1 MPGLPAEAGRFQQPH
16 GCPIRL
22 FNTPKRIKGW
32 IPAFAGMTSKS
43 IPMTTT
49 THPPA
54 GTPHADYAGQPVVE
68 IERDG
73 VRYTLLGT
81 AHVSRASIE
90 AVNAAIGSGRFD
102 AVAVELDEQRH
113 KALTNPDALAQL
125 DLVKVIRERKV
136 APFAANLALA
146 AYQRRLAEQLG
157 IEPGAELKAAATGAA
172 ERGLP
177 LQLIDR
183 DVGITFRRILQ
194 GLRWWDRMKLVGG
207 VAAGLFDR
215 EEVSED
221 DIERLK
227 EGDMLES
234 SFGEFARDTPS
245 LYATLIDERDQ
256 YMAAKLRERGD
267 GARHVLAVVGAG
279 HLKGMARYLA
289 DDAREPSALTAELAH
304 VVAKRNIPW
313 ISIVLMLLICG
324 GIAWGYF
331 HGGRELGRDLLL
343 QWVAWTAGLAGLG
356 ALLARGHVLSV
367 LAAAISAPLKPFRPG
382 LPPGMFSALAEV
394 HLRKPAYPD
403 FLALRDDA
411 QTVAGWYRNRVCRV
425 VLVFLLSNI
434 GSAVGVWISGAAI
447 LGKLL

>member
-1 MPGLPAEAGRFQQPH
+1 MTEAPLPATAGF
-16 GCPIRL
+16 
-22 FNTPKRIKGW
+22 
-32 IPAFAGMTSKS
+32 
-43 IPMTTT
+43 
-49 THPPA
+49 
-54 GTPHADYAGQPVVE
+54 AGQPVIEV
-68 IERDG
+68 ERDG

-81 AHVSRASIE
+81 AHVSKASID
-90 AVNAAIGSGRFD
+90 AVLAAIDSGRFD

-113 KALTNPDALAQL
+113 KALTQPDALAQL

-157 IEPGAELKAAATGAA
+157 IEPGAELKAAAVEAA
-172 ERGLP
+172 ARNLP

-194 GLRWWDRMKLVGG
+194 GLSWWDRMKLIGG
-207 VAAGLFDR
+207 LAGGLFADD
-215 EEVSED
+215 EVSED

-256 YMAAKLRERGD
+256 YMAAKLRERIT
-267 GARHVLAVVGAG
+267 GASHVLAVVGAG
-279 HLKGMARYLA
+279 HLKGMAKYLA
-289 DDAREPSALTAELAH
+289 EEQRLPAGITAELAH
-304 VVAKRNIPW
+304 VEKKRNIPW
-313 ISIVLMLLICG
+313 ITLTLMLLICG
-324 GIAWGYF
+324 GIAWGF
-331 HGGRELGRDLLL
+331 AQGGADLGQDLLL
-343 QWVAWTAGLAGLG
+343 QWAAWTGGLAGLG

-367 LAAAISAPLKPFRPG
+367 VAAAISAPLKPFRPG
-382 LPPGMFSALAEV
+382 VPPGMFSALAEV

-411 QTVAGWYRNRVCRV
+411 QTLGGWYRNRVCRV
-425 VLVFLLSNI
+425 VLVFLLTNL
-434 GSAVGVWISGAAI
+434 GSMVGVWISGAQI
-447 LGKLL
+447 VRKLLG

>member
-1 MPGLPAEAGRFQQPH
+1 MMDDALPAAPLQ
-16 GCPIRL
+16 I
-22 FNTPKRIKGW
+22 
-32 IPAFAGMTSKS
+32 
-43 IPMTTT
+43 
-49 THPPA
+49 
-54 GTPHADYAGQPVVE
+54 AGQPVVE
-68 IERDG
+68 LTRDG

-81 AHVSRASIE
+81 AHVSQASID
-90 AVNAAIGSGRFD
+90 AVQAAIDSGRFD

-125 DLVKVIRERKV
+125 DLVKVIREKKV

-157 IEPGAELKAAATGAA
+157 IEPGAELKAAATEAVA
-172 ERGLP
+172 RGLP

-194 GLRWWDRMKLVGG
+194 GLSWWDRAKLMGG
-207 VAAGLFDR
+207 LAGGLFAND
-215 EEVSED
+215 EVSAD

-245 LYATLIDERDQ
+245 LYATLIDERDR

-267 GARHVLAVVGAG
+267 GASHVLAVVGAG
-279 HLKGMARYLA
+279 HLKGMAKYLA
-289 DDAREPSALTAELAH
+289 EETRAPAALTDELVQVKAR
-304 VVAKRNIPW
+304 RNIPW
-313 ISIVLMLLICG
+313 ITMTLMLLIGG
-324 GIAWGYF
+324 GIVWGYF
-331 HGGRELGRDLLL
+331 NGGRELGRELLV

-356 ALLARGHVLSV
+356 ALLARGHVLSI

-411 QTVAGWYRNRVCRV
+411 QTLAGWYRNRVCRV
-425 VLVFLLSNI
+425 VLVFLLTNL
-434 GSAVGVWISGAAI
+434 GSMLGVWISGAAI
-447 LGKLL
+447 ARKLLG

>member
-1 MPGLPAEAGRFQQPH
+1 MMDDALPAAPLQ
-16 GCPIRL
+16 I
-22 FNTPKRIKGW
+22 
-32 IPAFAGMTSKS
+32 
-43 IPMTTT
+43 
-49 THPPA
+49 
-54 GTPHADYAGQPVVE
+54 AGQPVVE
-68 IERDG
+68 LTRDG

-81 AHVSRASIE
+81 AHVSQASID
-90 AVNAAIGSGRFD
+90 AVQAAIDSGRFD

-113 KALTNPDALAQL
+113 KALTNPEALAQL
-125 DLVKVIRERKV
+125 DLVKVIREKKV

-157 IEPGAELKAAATGAA
+157 IEPGAELKAAATEAVA
-172 ERGLP
+172 RGLP

-194 GLRWWDRMKLVGG
+194 GLSWWDRAKLMGG
-207 VAAGLFDR
+207 LAGGLFAND
-215 EEVSED
+215 EVSAD

-245 LYATLIDERDQ
+245 LYATLIDERDR

-267 GARHVLAVVGAG
+267 GAKHVLAVVGAG
-279 HLKGMARYLA
+279 HLKGMAKYLA
-289 DDAREPSALTAELAH
+289 EETRKPKALTDELVQVKAR
-304 VVAKRNIPW
+304 RNIPW
-313 ISIVLMLLICG
+313 ITMTLMLLIGG
-324 GIAWGYF
+324 GIVWGYF
-331 HGGRELGRDLLL
+331 NGGRALGRELLV

-356 ALLARGHVLSV
+356 ALLARGHVLSI

-411 QTVAGWYRNRVCRV
+411 QTLVGWYRNRVSRV
-425 VLVFLLSNI
+425 VLVFLLTNL
-434 GSAVGVWISGAAI
+434 GSMLGVWISGAAI
-447 LGKLL
+447 ARKLLG

>member
-1 MPGLPAEAGRFQQPH
+1 MSSTPEYPAQEPTAD
-16 GCPIRL
+16 
-22 FNTPKRIKGW
+22 
-32 IPAFAGMTSKS
+32 AFAG
-43 IPMTTT
+43 
-49 THPPA
+49 
-54 GTPHADYAGQPVVE
+54 QPIVE
-68 IERDG
+68 VERDG

-81 AHVSRASIE
+81 AHVSRTSID
-90 AVNAAIGSGRFD
+90 AVRAAIDSGRFD

-146 AYQRRLAEQLG
+146 AYQRRLAEQLD
-157 IEPGAELKAAATGAA
+157 IEPGAELKAAATEAA
-172 ERGLP
+172 ARGLP

-194 GLRWWDRMKLVGG
+194 GLSWWDRMKLIGG
-207 VAAGLFDR
+207 LAGGLFDK
-215 EEVSED
+215 EAVSED

-234 SFGEFARDTPS
+234 SFGDFARDTPS

-256 YMAAKLRERGD
+256 YMAAKLRERSD
-267 GARHVLAVVGAG
+267 GATHVLAVVGAG

-289 DDAREPSALTAELAH
+289 EEQRAPDALTAELAH
-304 VVAKRNIPW
+304 VAKKRNIPW
-313 ISIVLMLLICG
+313 ITIVLMLLICG
-324 GIAWGYF
+324 GIAWGF
-331 HGGRELGRDLLL
+331 AHGGADVGKDLLL
-343 QWVAWTAGLAGLG
+343 QWVAWTGGLAGLG
-356 ALLARGHVLSV
+356 ALLARGHVLSI

-411 QTVAGWYRNRVCRV
+411 QTLGGWYRNRVCRV
-425 VLVFLLSNI
+425 VLVFLLTNL
-434 GSAVGVWISGAAI
+434 GSMVGVWISGAQI
-447 LGKLL
+447 VRKLLG

>member
-1 MPGLPAEAGRFQQPH
+1 MTDASTDTQPLQ
-16 GCPIRL
+16 I
-22 FNTPKRIKGW
+22 
-32 IPAFAGMTSKS
+32 
-43 IPMTTT
+43 
-49 THPPA
+49 
-54 GTPHADYAGQPVVE
+54 AGQPVVALD
-68 IERDG
+68 RDG
-73 VRYTLLGT
+73 VHYTLLGT
-81 AHVSRASIE
+81 AHVSKASID
-90 AVNAAIGSGRFD
+90 AVLAAIDSGRFD

-113 KALTNPDALAQL
+113 KALTQPDALAQL

-157 IEPGAELKAAATGAA
+157 IEPGAELKAAATEAVA
-172 ERGLP
+172 RNLH

-194 GLRWWDRMKLVGG
+194 GLSWWDRTKLI
-207 VAAGLFDR
+207 AGLGGGLFAND
-215 EEVSED
+215 EVSED

-256 YMAAKLRERGD
+256 YMAAKLRERSD
-267 GARHVLAVVGAG
+267 GARNVLAVVGAG

-289 DDAREPSALTAELAH
+289 EEQREPAALTSELAH
-304 VVAKRNIPW
+304 VRQKRNIPW
-313 ISIVLMLLICG
+313 ITIILMLLICG

-331 HGGRELGRDLLL
+331 NGGRELGRELLL
-343 QWVAWTAGLAGLG
+343 QWVLWTGGLAGLG
-356 ALLARGHVLSV
+356 ALLARGHVLSI

-382 LPPGMFSALAEV
+382 LPPGMFSALVEV

-411 QTVAGWYRNRVCRV
+411 QTLAGWYRNRVCRV
-425 VLVFLLSNI
+425 VLVFLLTNL
-434 GSAVGVWISGAAI
+434 GSMLGVWISGAAI
-447 LGKLL
+447 VRKLMG

>member
-1 MPGLPAEAGRFQQPH
+1 MPADWTDQPH
-16 GCPIRL
+16 IEL
-22 FNTPKRIKGW
+22 
-32 IPAFAGMTSKS
+32 
-43 IPMTTT
+43 
-49 THPPA
+49 
-54 GTPHADYAGQPVVE
+54 
-68 IERDG
+68 ERDG

-81 AHVSRASIE
+81 AHVSKASID
-90 AVNAAIGSGRFD
+90 AVRAAIDSGRFD

-113 KALTNPDALAQL
+113 KALTEPDALAQL
-125 DLVKVIRERKV
+125 DLVKVIRERKI

-157 IEPGAELKAAATGAA
+157 IEPGAELKAAAVEATA
-172 ERGLP
+172 RGLP

-183 DVGITFRRILQ
+183 DVGITFRRILH

-207 VAAGLFDR
+207 LAGGLFADD
-215 EEVSED
+215 EVSSE

-234 SFGEFARDTPS
+234 SFGEFAKDTPS

-256 YMAAKLRERGD
+256 YMAATLRQRGD

-289 DDAREPSALTAELAH
+289 EEQRAPETLTSELAH
-304 VVAKRNIPW
+304 VVNKRRIPW
-313 ISIVLMLLICG
+313 ITLGLMLLIG
-324 GIAWGYF
+324 AGIAWGYLR
-331 HGGRELGRDLLL
+331 GGADLGQELLV

-356 ALLARGHVLSV
+356 ALLAAGHPLSV
-367 LAAAISAPLKPFRPG
+367 LVAAVSAPLKPFRPG

-411 QTVAGWYRNRVCRV
+411 QTLRGWYRNRVCRV
-425 VLVFLLSNI
+425 VLVFMLTNL
-434 GSAVGVWISGAAI
+434 GSMAGVWISGAQI
-447 LGKLL
+447 IRTLLG

>member
-1 MPGLPAEAGRFQQPH
+1 MTDASTDTQPLQ
-16 GCPIRL
+16 I
-22 FNTPKRIKGW
+22 
-32 IPAFAGMTSKS
+32 
-43 IPMTTT
+43 
-49 THPPA
+49 
-54 GTPHADYAGQPVVE
+54 AGQPVVALD
-68 IERDG
+68 RDG
-73 VRYTLLGT
+73 VHYTLLGT
-81 AHVSRASIE
+81 AHVSKASID
-90 AVNAAIGSGRFD
+90 AVLAAIDSGRFD

-113 KALTNPDALAQL
+113 KALTQPDALAQL

-157 IEPGAELKAAATGAA
+157 IEPGAELKAAATEAVA
-172 ERGLP
+172 RNLH

-194 GLRWWDRMKLVGG
+194 GLSWWDRTKLI
-207 VAAGLFDR
+207 AGLGGGLFAND
-215 EEVSED
+215 EVSED

-256 YMAAKLRERGD
+256 YMAAKLRERSD
-267 GARHVLAVVGAG
+267 GARNVLAVVGAG

-289 DDAREPSALTAELAH
+289 EEQREPAALTSELAH
-304 VVAKRNIPW
+304 VRQKRNIPW
-313 ISIVLMLLICG
+313 ITIILMLLICG

-331 HGGRELGRDLLL
+331 NGGRELGRELLL
-343 QWVAWTAGLAGLG
+343 QWVLWTGGLAGLG
-356 ALLARGHVLSV
+356 ALLARGHVLSI

-411 QTVAGWYRNRVCRV
+411 QTLAGWYRNRVCRV
-425 VLVFLLSNI
+425 VLVFLLTNL
-434 GSAVGVWISGAAI
+434 GSMLGVWISGAAI
-447 LGKLL
+447 VRKLMG

>member
-1 MPGLPAEAGRFQQPH
+1 MTEPATQDSA
-16 GCPIRL
+16 
-22 FNTPKRIKGW
+22 
-32 IPAFAGMTSKS
+32 S
-43 IPMTTT
+43 
-49 THPPA
+49 
-54 GTPHADYAGQPVVE
+54 YAGQPVVE
-68 IERDG
+68 LERDG

-81 AHVSRASIE
+81 AHVSKASID
-90 AVNAAIGSGRFD
+90 AVNAAIDSGRFD

-113 KALTNPDALAQL
+113 KALTQPDALAQL
-125 DLVKVIRERKV
+125 DLVKVIREKKV

-157 IEPGAELKAAATGAA
+157 IEPGAELKAAATEAVA
-172 ERGLP
+172 RGLS

-194 GLRWWDRMKLVGG
+194 GLSWWDRAKLIGSV
-207 VAAGLFDR
+207 VAGLFDR
-215 EEVSED
+215 EDVSEA

-234 SFGEFARDTPS
+234 SFGEFARETPT
-245 LYATLIDERDQ
+245 LYASLIDERDR

-267 GARHVLAVVGAG
+267 GAKHVLAVVGAG
-279 HLKGMARYLA
+279 HLKGMAKYLA
-289 DDAREPSALTAELAH
+289 EEQRAPQALTEEL
-304 VVAKRNIPW
+304 VQVRQKRNIPW
-313 ISIVLMLLICG
+313 ITLTLMVLICG

-331 HGGRELGRDLLL
+331 HGGRDLGRDLLL
-343 QWVAWTAGLAGLG
+343 QWVAWTGGLAALG
-356 ALLARGHVLSV
+356 ALLARGHVLSI
-367 LAAAISAPLKPFRPG
+367 LAAAIAAPLKPFRPG

-411 QTVAGWYRNRVCRV
+411 QTLAGWYRNRVCRV

-434 GSAVGVWISGAAI
+434 GSAVGVWISGASI
-447 LGKLL
+447 LGRLIH

>member
-1 MPGLPAEAGRFQQPH
+1 
-16 GCPIRL
+16 
-22 FNTPKRIKGW
+22 
-32 IPAFAGMTSKS
+32 MTDAS
-43 IPMTTT
+43 TD
-49 THPPA
+49 THPLQI
-54 GTPHADYAGQPVVE
+54 AGQPVVALD
-68 IERDG
+68 RDG
-73 VRYTLLGT
+73 VHYTLLGT
-81 AHVSRASIE
+81 AHVSKASID
-90 AVNAAIGSGRFD
+90 AVLAAIDSGRFD

-113 KALTNPDALAQL
+113 KALTQPDALAQL

-157 IEPGAELKAAATGAA
+157 IEPGAELKAAATEAVA
-172 ERGLP
+172 RNLH

-194 GLRWWDRMKLVGG
+194 GLSWWDRTKLI
-207 VAAGLFDR
+207 AGLGGGLFAND
-215 EEVSED
+215 EVSED

-256 YMAAKLRERGD
+256 YMAAKLRERSD
-267 GARHVLAVVGAG
+267 GARNVLAVVGAG

-289 DDAREPSALTAELAH
+289 EEQREPAALTSELAH
-304 VVAKRNIPW
+304 VRQKRNIPW
-313 ISIVLMLLICG
+313 ITIILMLLICG

-331 HGGRELGRDLLL
+331 NGGRELGRELLL
-343 QWVAWTAGLAGLG
+343 QWVLWTGGLAGLG
-356 ALLARGHVLSV
+356 ALLARGHVLSI

-411 QTVAGWYRNRVCRV
+411 QTLAGWYRNRVCRV
-425 VLVFLLSNI
+425 VLVFLLTNL
-434 GSAVGVWISGAAI
+434 GSMLGVWISGAAI
-447 LGKLL
+447 VRKLMG

>member
-1 MPGLPAEAGRFQQPH
+1 VIDEPGPAETTANR
-16 GCPIRL
+16 
-22 FNTPKRIKGW
+22 
-32 IPAFAGMTSKS
+32 TSF
-43 IPMTTT
+43 
-49 THPPA
+49 
-54 GTPHADYAGQPVVE
+54 AGQPTVE
-68 IERDG
+68 LERDG

-81 AHVSRASIE
+81 AHVSKASID
-90 AVNAAIGSGRFD
+90 AVLAAIDSGRFD

-113 KALTNPDALAQL
+113 KALTQPDALAQL

-146 AYQRRLAEQLG
+146 AYQRRLAEQLD
-157 IEPGAELKAAATGAA
+157 IEPGAELKAAAVEAA
-172 ERGLP
+172 ARNLP

-194 GLRWWDRMKLVGG
+194 GLSWWDRMKLIGG
-207 VAAGLFDR
+207 LAGGLFDR

-256 YMAAKLRERGD
+256 YMAAKLRERTD
-267 GARHVLAVVGAG
+267 GASHVLAVVGAG
-279 HLKGMARYLA
+279 HLKGMAKYLVEEQRLPA
-289 DDAREPSALTAELAH
+289 GITAELAH
-304 VVAKRNIPW
+304 VEKKRNIPW
-313 ISIVLMLLICG
+313 ITLTLMLLIGG
-324 GIAWGYF
+324 GIAWGF
-331 HGGRELGRDLLL
+331 AQGGADLGKDLLL
-343 QWVAWTAGLAGLG
+343 QWAAWTGGLAGLG

-382 LPPGMFSALAEV
+382 VPPGMFSALAEV

-411 QTVAGWYRNRVCRV
+411 QTLGGWYRNRVCRV
-425 VLVFLLSNI
+425 VLVFMFTNL
-434 GSAVGVWISGAAI
+434 GSMVGVWISGAQI
-447 LGKLL
+447 VRKLLG

>member
-1 MPGLPAEAGRFQQPH
+1 MTEANAPDS
-16 GCPIRL
+16 
-22 FNTPKRIKGW
+22 
-32 IPAFAGMTSKS
+32 TS
-43 IPMTTT
+43 
-49 THPPA
+49 
-54 GTPHADYAGQPVVE
+54 DAGQPVVE
-68 IERDG
+68 LERDG

-81 AHVSRASIE
+81 AHVSKASID
-90 AVNAAIGSGRFD
+90 AVNVAIDSGRFD

-113 KALTNPDALAQL
+113 KALTQPDALAQL
-125 DLVKVIRERKV
+125 DLVKVIREKKV

-157 IEPGAELKAAATGAA
+157 IEPGAELKAAATEAVA
-172 ERGLP
+172 RGLS

-194 GLRWWDRMKLVGG
+194 GLSWWDRAKLIGS
-207 VAAGLFDR
+207 VASGLFDR
-215 EEVSED
+215 EDVSEA

-234 SFGEFARDTPS
+234 SFGEFARETPT
-245 LYATLIDERDQ
+245 LYASLIDERDR

-267 GARHVLAVVGAG
+267 GAKHVLAVVGAG
-279 HLKGMARYLA
+279 HLKGMAKYLA
-289 DDAREPSALTAELAH
+289 EEQRAPQALTEEL
-304 VVAKRNIPW
+304 VQVRQKRNIPW
-313 ISIVLMLLICG
+313 ITLTLMALICG

-331 HGGRELGRDLLL
+331 HGGRDLGRDLLL
-343 QWVAWTAGLAGLG
+343 QWVAWTGGLAALG
-356 ALLARGHVLSV
+356 ALLARGHVLSI
-367 LAAAISAPLKPFRPG
+367 LAAAIAAPLKPFRPG

-411 QTVAGWYRNRVCRV
+411 QTLAGWYRNRVCRV

-434 GSAVGVWISGAAI
+434 GSAVGVWISGASI
-447 LGKLL
+447 LGRLLH